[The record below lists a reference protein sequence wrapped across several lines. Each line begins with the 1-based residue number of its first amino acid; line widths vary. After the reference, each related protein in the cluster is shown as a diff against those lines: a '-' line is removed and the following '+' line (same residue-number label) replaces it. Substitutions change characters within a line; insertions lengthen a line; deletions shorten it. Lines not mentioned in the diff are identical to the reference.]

1 MTINILTEVMRTIHK
16 QNENFNKR
24 NITSTEKESELK
36 NTISELKNSVEGFSD
51 RLDQTG
57 QYQQTQRQVS
67 VNYPIRGAKRK
78 KRMKKTKDSLKDLQ
92 DTSKWTN
99 EHIMRVPEGK
109 ERLSNEIMAKNVQNL
124 GKEKDIQVK

>member
-1 MTINILTEVMRTIHK
+1 MRTIHK

-57 QYQQTQRQVS
+57 
-67 VNYPIRGAKRK
+67 
-78 KRMKKTKDSLKDLQ
+78 
-92 DTSKWTN
+92 
-99 EHIMRVPEGK
+99 
-109 ERLSNEIMAKNVQNL
+109 
-124 GKEKDIQVK
+124 